1 MAQPRTV
8 TLDRSI
14 DGGLVALAFLAFVA
28 TAYASLRSSGPDLLD
43 LPDQDK
49 IGHAVAYFAVL
60 LPLLFALVWRPGRG
74 DGILPHGQLRLVDGL
89 ISVGIAMEVLQ
100 AAFTSSRSPE
110 LLDVVAD
117 VVGIGA
123 ALLVF
128 RLVRVNR
135 GSSSS

>member
-1 MAQPRTV
+1 MTQPRTV

-74 DGILPHGQLRLVDGL
+74 DGILPHGQLWLVAGL
-89 ISVGIAMEVLQ
+89 VVVGIGMEVLQ
-100 AAFTSSRSPE
+100 ALLTTTRVPE
-110 LLDVVAD
+110 ALDVVAD
-117 VVGIGA
+117 AVGAGA

-128 RLVRVNR
+128 GLIRRTSAT
-135 GSSSS
+135 G